1 MGRVTRD
8 GGRVILTITP
18 PTSPVPPPHSL
29 SCEPC
34 AASHPIRRIG
44 DERSSTLHPGL
55 SREVGLGGCRTD
67 RQLPSHRP
75 GQPHHAGFG
84 TAETDAAKV
93 TSLVRGIERFSSRT
107 VAGLLADYRARHH
120 VRDAGVVVSSLT
132 DPASIANR
140 HMRAHASEGRLFRTV
155 LVAALEQCGVTV
167 RVILERE
174 VYELLGKALRRSP
187 SEAKHKVAALGEGVG
202 RWRAEQKVAAAAAW
216 LIR

>member
-1 MGRVTRD
+1 MSARAPCTLGFRVKSGWAAAVLINNSPPTVLD
-8 GGRVILTITP
+8 SRVIVLADP
-18 PTSPVPPPHSL
+18 DVP
-29 SCEPC
+29 E
-34 AASHPIRRIG
+34 A
-44 DERSSTLHPGL
+44 
-55 SREVGLGGCRTD
+55 
-67 RQLPSHRP
+67 RQPY
-75 GQPHHAGFG
+75 HAGFG
-84 TAETDAAKV
+84 TAQTDTAKV
-93 TSLVRGIERFSSRT
+93 THLVRGIERFAARS
-107 VAGLLADYRARHH
+107 VAALLADYGEQHH
-120 VRDAGVVVSSLT
+120 VRNAGVVVSSLT
-132 DPASIANR
+132 DPASIANQ